1 MSKKGGFQELLYST
15 IMPKVYGIGAAVVI
29 VGALFKI
36 LHMEGAALMLSVGL
50 LTEAGIFFLSA
61 FEPKHAEPDWAK
73 VYPELADDYDGPSAA
88 PRSRSWAPRVT
99 SMWVDTAAAGSP
111 TMPRANRC
119 C

>member
-73 VYPELADDYDGPSAA
+73 VYPELADDYDGP
-88 PRSRSWAPRVT
+88 P
-99 SMWVDTAAAGSP
+99 AAAARSLPLLYVGRHRQAGRFQRREDPDSP
-111 TMPRANRC
+111 GPA
-119 C
+119 